1 MKHADA
7 EAVTRIVMQILKER
21 RESKG
26 LSYRKLA
33 KKSGISNR
41 YLSMIENGEY
51 NPTLLQLLRIAA
63 ALGLKLGPVVS
74 RAQREWK
81 AQKKLKP

>member
-7 EAVTRIVMQILKER
+7 EAITRIVMQILQER

-33 KKSGISNR
+33 KKTGISNR
-41 YLSMIENGEY
+41 YLSMIEHGEY
-51 NPTLLQLLRIAA
+51 NPTLLQLLKITA

-81 AQKKLKP
+81 AQNK

>member
-1 MKHADA
+1 MKHTDA

-51 NPTLLQLLRIAA
+51 VRDYRVTGA
-63 ALGLKLGPVVS
+63 
-74 RAQREWK
+74 EWRGS
-81 AQKKLKP
+81 Q